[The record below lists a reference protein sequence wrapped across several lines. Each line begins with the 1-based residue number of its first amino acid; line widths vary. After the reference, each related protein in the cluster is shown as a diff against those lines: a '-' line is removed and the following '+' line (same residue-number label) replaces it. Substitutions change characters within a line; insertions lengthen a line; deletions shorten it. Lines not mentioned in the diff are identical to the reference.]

1 MKKILGLFAI
11 CSVVYIGHSQEG
23 YQEITTGV
31 PFLLI
36 SADARASGMGDLG
49 VATSPNAFSQ
59 QWNPSKYSFSE
70 REVGIGVSYTPYLR
84 ELATDISLMNVTY
97 YNRYSERSAYA
108 FSLKYFGL
116 GEILFRQGIND
127 EPIPAEPNEF
137 ALDGSYTLKLSE
149 QFSMG
154 VTGRYIRS
162 NLKLQQI
169 DANSR
174 SANSFAVD
182 VSGYYQS
189 EEKVYNDF
197 NGRWRAGFNLS
208 NLGPKIQYDEGG
220 QESFLPANLKVGAG
234 FDFIMDQ
241 DNTIALSS
249 EFNKLLVPTPKD
261 FDGDGDIDNTD
272 NDLYNNI
279 DFFEGVFKSFNDAPD
294 GFSEE
299 LSEITWALGGE
310 YNYRDVFAFRSGYY
324 HESKKKGV
332 RRYFTLGAGF
342 KFNNTTIDVSYL
354 FSTSNVA
361 NPLENTLR
369 FGLTFNLGETYYQY

>member
-1 MKKILGLFAI
+1 MKNMLMFILI
-11 CSVVYIGHSQEG
+11 YSMVNMVYSQEE

-59 QWNPSKYSFSE
+59 QWNPSKYSFSGE
-70 REVGIGVSYTPYLR
+70 QAGIGVSYTPYLR

-97 YNRYSERSAYA
+97 YNRYNDRSAYA

-116 GEILFRQGIND
+116 GEILFRQGIDD

-137 ALDGSYTLKLSE
+137 ALDGTYSLKLSDY
-149 QFSMG
+149 FSMG

-189 EEKVYNDF
+189 EEKVYDKF
-197 NGRWRAGFNLS
+197 NGRWRAGFNVS

-220 QESFLPANLKVGAG
+220 QESSLPTNLKLGGG
-234 FDFIMDQ
+234 FDFILDQ
-241 DNTIALSS
+241 DNTVAVSS

-261 FDGDGDIDNTD
+261 FDGDGDIDNID
-272 NDLYNNI
+272 NQMYNDI
-279 DFFEGVFKSFNDAPD
+279 GFFEGVFKSFGDAPG
-294 GFSEE
+294 GFDEE
-299 LSEITWALGGE
+299 LSEIIWALGAE
-310 YNYRDVFAFRSGYY
+310 YNYREIFALRSGYY

-342 KFNNTTIDVSYL
+342 KFNNTTIDLSYL
-354 FSTSNVA
+354 FSTSNVS

-369 FGLTFNLGETYYQY
+369 FGLTFNFGETYYDY